1 VNTATLGETSERRKK
16 HYRDH
21 QIIDGRVFMR
31 RLVIMTVGKTHSGKT
46 TFAKELESVLQ
57 QAIVI
62 DQDNHAEF
70 INSHYRK
77 LRPIEGPNTLKF
89 SVTNAIVKYAIE
101 ESNFH
106 IILSNSNL
114 NKSGRTNVLRLFQDK
129 GFASI
134 IVYFDLPTDLLKE
147 RVIQTQRSKA
157 IFRSASSFLEVLERQ
172 ENLTEK
178 QPSKDE
184 ANYLF
189 DIKDSNNIINIIQH
203 IKDISERT
211 HPSP

>member
-1 VNTATLGETSERRKK
+1 
-16 HYRDH
+16 
-21 QIIDGRVFMR
+21 MR

-70 INSHYRK
+70 INSHYKK
-77 LRPIEGPNTLKF
+77 LLPKDGPNTLKF

-114 NKSGRTNVLRLFQDK
+114 NKSGRTNVLRHFQDK
-129 GFASI
+129 GFESI

-147 RVIQTQRSKA
+147 RVIQTQRSKV

-172 ENLTEK
+172 ENSTEI

-189 DIKDSNNIINIIQH
+189 DIKDSNNTMDIIQQ
-203 IKDISERT
+203 IKVISEFR
-211 HPSP
+211 

>member
-1 VNTATLGETSERRKK
+1 VDTRTLSEGPVKTIIEIGEILM
-16 HYRDH
+16 D
-21 QIIDGRVFMR
+21 
-31 RLVIMTVGKTHSGKT
+31 RLVVMTVGKTHSGKT

-70 INSHYRK
+70 INEHYKK

-89 SVTNAIVKYAIE
+89 SVTDAIVNYATE
-101 ESNFH
+101 QSNFH

-114 NKSGRTNVLRLFQDK
+114 NKSGRAKVLRYFHNK
-129 GFASI
+129 EFKSI
-134 IVYFDLPTDLLKE
+134 IVYFDLPDDLLKD
-147 RVIQTQRSKA
+147 RVIRTQRSKA

-172 ENLTEK
+172 ENLLEI

-184 ANYLF
+184 ANYIF
-189 DIKDSNNIINIIQH
+189 IIKDPNNIAEVIQQIIA
-203 IKDISERT
+203 ITGTR
-211 HPSP
+211 

>member
-1 VNTATLGETSERRKK
+1 
-16 HYRDH
+16 
-21 QIIDGRVFMR
+21 MR

-57 QAIVI
+57 QAVVI

-70 INSHYRK
+70 INSHYKK

-114 NKSGRTNVLRLFQDK
+114 SKSRRTNVLRHFQDK
-129 GFASI
+129 GFESI

-147 RVIQTQRSKA
+147 RVIKTQRSKA

-172 ENLTEK
+172 ENSTLI

-189 DIKDSNNIINIIQH
+189 DIKDSSSTMEIIQQ
-203 IKDISERT
+203 IKVISEFR
-211 HPSP
+211 

>member
-1 VNTATLGETSERRKK
+1 M
-16 HYRDH
+16 D
-21 QIIDGRVFMR
+21 
-31 RLVIMTVGKTHSGKT
+31 RLVVMTVGKTHSGKT

-70 INSHYRK
+70 ITEHYKK

-89 SVTNAIVKYAIE
+89 SVTDAIVNYATE
-101 ESNFH
+101 QSNFH

-114 NKSGRTNVLRLFQDK
+114 NKSGRAKVLRYFHNK
-129 GFASI
+129 GFKSI
-134 IVYFDLPTDLLKE
+134 IVYFDLPNDLLKD
-147 RVIQTQRSKA
+147 RVIRTQRSKA

-172 ENLTEK
+172 ENLSEI

-184 ANYLF
+184 ANYIF
-189 DIKDSNNIINIIQH
+189 IIKDPNNTAGIIKQIIA
-203 IKDISERT
+203 ITGTRIR
-211 HPSP
+211 